1 MRAVPIPDQIGVRT
15 MISLAKTMIPRCDA
29 ANRMLVGLTSVL
41 MVASVCAAQ
50 AAARPADAESAI
62 RVALTKWAADFN
74 AGRTQTVCDLFSRD
88 LRYDYRGHPERNYRD
103 ICDLLRRSLTDRTK
117 RYAYTLAIK
126 DILVSGELAVVRLVW
141 TLTVTKADGSGETV
155 TEEPGMD
162 VFRKQPDGAW
172 KIIRYIAYESPQ

>member
-15 MISLAKTMIPRCDA
+15 MISLAKTMIPRCDV
-29 ANRMLVGLTSVL
+29 ANRMSAGLMSVL
-41 MVASVCAAQ
+41 MVAGVCAAQ
-50 AAARPADAESAI
+50 AAAQQADAESAI
-62 RVALTKWAADFN
+62 RAALTKWAADFN
-74 AGRTQTVCDLFSRD
+74 SGRTQTVCDLFSRD

-103 ICDLLRRSLTDRTK
+103 ICDLLRRSLADRTK
-117 RYAYTLAIK
+117 RYAYALAIK
-126 DILVSGELAVVRLVW
+126 EILVSGELAVVRLVW

-162 VFRKQPDGAW
+162 VFRKQPDGTW